1 MGLVSNAK
9 WVAFS
14 QLFKIGVQV
23 LNIVVLARLIPPSE
37 YGLMSMAL
45 VVTNFALLVRDL
57 GTAAAIIQRKE
68 LQNETINAI
77 FWLNI
82 LMGLAIAGV
91 IVIFSP
97 LISYLFHE
105 PRLIFVLCLLAV
117 SFPLASSAS
126 AHMALLERE
135 SKFKKV
141 ASIEISS
148 SVVAVIIAITMAYQ
162 GFGVYSLVAQILILS
177 LMSSI
182 QLWLASKWRPSFE
195 KIINLKEIKGLIG
208 FSGNL
213 TLFNFINYFS
223 RNADSMMIGHY
234 MSAAV
239 LGFYSLAYRIMLF
252 PLQSLTFV
260 ASRALFPILSQH
272 QENNDKV
279 RTTYL
284 NVVYVILLIV
294 FPLMTGLALLR
305 EPFIQLVFGPQWAMT
320 ATILMWLAP
329 VGIIQAVLS
338 TTGSVFM
345 AKGRTDILMRLGILG
360 AVLQVG
366 AFIIGVRF
374 DISTFAKLYFFA
386 NVINFFPVMAILMW
400 LIGGTL
406 KDVFF
411 KIYRIAIATMI
422 MGGGI
427 VLLCN
432 WVGRY
437 HRIDNFVDL
446 IVVAMLGTALY
457 AVSMLLIDS
466 TFRKAF
472 MAISAKVSK
481 RVGIV

>member
-57 GTAAAIIQRKE
+57 GTAAAIIQRKD
-68 LQNETINAI
+68 LQDETINAI

-82 LMGLAIAGV
+82 LMGLAIAG
-91 IVIFSP
+91 IIIIFSP
-97 LISYLFHE
+97 VISYLFHE
-105 PRLIFVLCLLAV
+105 PRLIFVLCLLAI

-141 ASIEISS
+141 ASIEIVS
-148 SVVAVIIAITMAYQ
+148 SVVAVAIAIIMAYR

-177 LMSSI
+177 LMSST
-182 QLWLASKWRPSFE
+182 QLWLASKWRPSFK

-234 MSAAV
+234 MSAAI

-252 PLQSLTFV
+252 PLQSLTVV

-272 QENNDKV
+272 QESNDKV
-279 RTTYL
+279 RATYL

-294 FPLMTGLALLR
+294 FPLMTGLAVLR
-305 EPFIQLVFGPQWAMT
+305 EPFIQLVFGAQWAMT
-320 ATILMWLAP
+320 AQILLWLAP

-360 AVLQVG
+360 AILQVG
-366 AFIIGVRF
+366 AFVIGVRF
-374 DISTFAKLYFFA
+374 DIDTFVKLYFIA

-400 LIGGTL
+400 LVGGNL

-411 KIYRIAIATMI
+411 KVYRIAISTMI

>member
-422 MGGGI
+422 MGAGI
-427 VLLCN
+427 ISLCK
-432 WVGRY
+432 WVERY
-437 HRIDNFVDL
+437 NHIDNFTDL
-446 IVVAMLGTALY
+446 VITAIFGAALY
-457 AVSMLLIDS
+457 AASMLVIDPV
-466 TFRKAF
+466 FRKAC
-472 MAISAKVSK
+472 MAMTTKISKK
-481 RVGIV
+481 VGIV

>member
-23 LNIVVLARLIPPSE
+23 LNIVVLARLMPPSE

-57 GTAAAIIQRKE
+57 GTAAAIIQRKD

-82 LMGLAIAGV
+82 LMGLTIAGI

-97 LISYLFHE
+97 VIAYVFHE
-105 PRLIFVLCLLAV
+105 PRLIAVLCLLAI

-126 AHMALLERE
+126 AHMALLERD

-148 SVVAVIIAITMAYQ
+148 SVVAVIVAIIMAYQ
-162 GFGVYSLVAQILILS
+162 GFGVYSLVAQILVLS
-177 LMSSI
+177 LMSSV
-182 QLWLASKWRPSFE
+182 QLWLASKWRPSFNNM
-195 KIINLKEIKGLIG
+195 INTKEIKGLIG

-234 MSAAV
+234 MSAAI
-239 LGFYSLAYRIMLF
+239 LGAYSLAYRIMLF
-252 PLQSLTFV
+252 PLQSMTTV

-272 QENNDKV
+272 QDNSDKV
-279 RTTYL
+279 RATYL
-284 NVVYVILLIV
+284 NVVYVILLVV
-294 FPLMTGLALLR
+294 FPLMTGLAVLR
-305 EPFIQLVFGPQWAMT
+305 EPFVQLVFGVQWSMT
-320 ATILMWLAP
+320 AAILLWLAP
-329 VGIIQAVLS
+329 TGIIQAVLS

-360 AVLQVG
+360 AILQVG

-374 DISTFAKLYFFA
+374 DIDTFVKLYFIA
-386 NVINFFPVMAILMW
+386 NVINFFPVMVILMW
-400 LIGGTL
+400 LIGGAL
-406 KDVFF
+406 KDVLF
-411 KIYRIAIATMI
+411 KVYRIPLSTII
-422 MGGGI
+422 MAGGI
-427 VLLCN
+427 MLLCKN
-432 WVGRY
+432 IKQY
-437 HRIDNFVDL
+437 NHIDNFVDL
-446 IVVAMLGTALY
+446 IVVAVFGAVLY
-457 AVSMLLIDS
+457 AVSLFLIDS
-466 TFRKAF
+466 TFRKALI
-472 MAISAKVSK
+472 ATTVKVSK
-481 RVGIV
+481 KIGIA

>member
-305 EPFIQLVFGPQWAMT
+305 EPFIQLVFGSQWAMT

-360 AVLQVG
+360 AILQVG

-386 NVINFFPVMAILMW
+386 NVINFFPVMGILMW

-406 KDVFF
+406 KDIFF

-422 MGGGI
+422 MGAGI
-427 VLLCN
+427 IFVCK
-432 WVGRY
+432 WIERY
-437 HRIDNFVDL
+437 SHIDNFTVL
-446 IVVAMLGTALY
+446 IVVATFGAALY
-457 AVSMLLIDS
+457 AVSMLIIDS
-466 TFRKAF
+466 VFRKAC
-472 MAISAKVSK
+472 MTVTAKISKK
-481 RVGIV
+481 VGIV